1 MCVCGGGGLWV
12 SVFVGVVKGVGG
24 GDAVCYFEDL
34 GGGGVLTKRQF
45 GKGKQ
50 MVCICDRVS

>member
-1 MCVCGGGGLWV
+1 MCVGGGGGLWV

-34 GGGGVLTKRQF
+34 GGGGCYHEETVW
-45 GKGKQ
+45 KG
-50 MVCICDRVS
+50 